1 MKQAS
6 FNLDSLTNGSVN
18 NNSTSK
24 PRDINN
30 NTNSNNS
37 NTNNS
42 NNTITSIKPK
52 KLVENIYYFQ

>member
-6 FNLDSLTNGSVN
+6 FKLDSSTSISSTN

-24 PRDINN
+24 PTYSN
-30 NTNSNNS
+30 NTNNS

>member
-6 FNLDSLTNGSVN
+6 FKLDSSTSISSTN

-24 PRDINN
+24 PSYSN
-30 NTNSNNS
+30 NTNNS